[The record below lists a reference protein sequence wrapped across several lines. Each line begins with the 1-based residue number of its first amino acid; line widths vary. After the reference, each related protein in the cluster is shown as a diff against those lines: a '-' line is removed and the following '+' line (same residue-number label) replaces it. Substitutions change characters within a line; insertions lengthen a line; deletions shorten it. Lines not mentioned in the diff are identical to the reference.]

1 MRILVVGAGA
11 IGGYCGGRWLAARCD
26 VTFLVRTRRAAEL
39 AKTGLVV
46 KSKLGDIALPPPP
59 TVAAE
64 AIEGPYDLVLLSCK
78 AYDLV
83 GAMDSFAPAV
93 GPETAILPLLNG
105 IGHLEALAARFGK
118 GAALGGQVAISLAL
132 DPEGRILHL
141 NDGLSLS
148 FGELAGGTSL
158 RVAAIAAEFAAA
170 GIQAGQSESIL
181 QDMWEKWTFIATAAG
196 ITCLMR
202 ASVGDIV
209 AAGGAPIAE
218 ALLDEIS
225 ALAAANGFAPRPA
238 SAQRS
243 RAMLTAAGSP
253 FTASMLRDVAGGRA
267 IEANHV
273 VGDLLKRGGDRSYPS
288 RKTAYAHLKTY

>member
-1 MRILVVGAGA
+1 MRILIGGAGA
-11 IGGYCGGRWLAARCD
+11 IGGYFGGRLLQAGRD
-26 VTFLVRTRRAAEL
+26 VIFLVRPRRAAQL
-39 AKTGLVV
+39 AKTGLAIR
-46 KSKLGDIALPPPP
+46 SPRGDADLGAP
-59 TVAAE
+59 TITAE
-64 AIEGPYDLVLLSCK
+64 QLRSPYDLVLLSCK

-118 GAALGGQVAISLAL
+118 GAALGGQV
-132 DPEGRILHL
+132 
-141 NDGLSLS
+141 
-148 FGELAGGTSL
+148 
-158 RVAAIAAEFAAA
+158 
-170 GIQAGQSESIL
+170 ESIL

-225 ALAAANGFAPRPA
+225 AIA
-238 SAQRS
+238 
-243 RAMLTAAGSP
+243 
-253 FTASMLRDVAGGRA
+253 
-267 IEANHV
+267 
-273 VGDLLKRGGDRSYPS
+273 
-288 RKTAYAHLKTY
+288 